1 MVAVQYIV
9 TLSLLGNSIRAG
21 KIEFDFLITG
31 GSRIRTWTHV
41 LDKQKE
47 GQSSKENTASRTIV
61 KYLYKDPR
69 ESKASM

>member
-41 LDKQKE
+41 LDK
-47 GQSSKENTASRTIV
+47 
-61 KYLYKDPR
+61 
-69 ESKASM
+69 